1 MKRKHSE
8 FIKKSKKNID
18 QLNGE
23 QVAKKLL
30 GYVSEMEKKHGI
42 TLNALVGTYNSTDA
56 PFVVTNNEDP
66 LKAIESIVLIL
77 VRIKQTSGLNEEA
90 FFDSLKRSMEMMEKI
105 NQNEDIKEFMSTE
118 EEENKHG

>member
-18 QLNGE
+18 QLNDE
-23 QVAKKLL
+23 QVAKELL
-30 GYVSEMEKKHGI
+30 GYVSEMEKHGI

-90 FFDSLKRSMEMMEKI
+90 FFDSLKKSMEMMEKI
-105 NQNEDIKEFMSTE
+105 NQSEDIKEFMSTE